1 MRISD
6 WSSDVCS
13 SDLRDSGD
21 GDAALF
27 PREIDADLGQ
37 RERVAE
43 RDEIGGAFCGHD
55 PGDAR
60 GREDVALGSV
70 AAADRFEGLWRHTVA
85 ASGARAALRR
95 GLGADIDH
103 MLGSGCFEIRR
114 SWCSVRGAKQRG
126 AGQARGYWREQ
137 PQWSRAYRLDVI

>member
-60 GREDVALGSV
+60 GREDVALGRV
-70 AAADRFEGLWRHTVA
+70 AAAARSEGLWRHGDA
-85 ASGARAALRR
+85 AAGDRAAQRR
-95 GLGADIDH
+95 GLCADIDH
-103 MLGSGCFEIRR
+103 I
-114 SWCSVRGAKQRG
+114 RG
-126 AGQARGYWREQ
+126 AGWDTES
-137 PQWSRAYRLDVI
+137 WFEW